1 MLQVMTENIDRILD
15 RGDKIELLVDKSSDL
30 VEQVSDA
37 VWLRVSGYLL
47 IEARHL
53 GVLKHTFIT

>member
-37 VWLRVSGYLL
+37 VWLRV
-47 IEARHL
+47 
-53 GVLKHTFIT
+53 